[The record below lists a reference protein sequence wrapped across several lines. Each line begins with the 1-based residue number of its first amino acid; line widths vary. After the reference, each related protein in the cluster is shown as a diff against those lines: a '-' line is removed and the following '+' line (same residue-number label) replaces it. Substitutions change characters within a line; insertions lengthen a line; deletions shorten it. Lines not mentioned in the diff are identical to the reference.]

1 MKTRNN
7 QHLDDHGIEKPVEP
21 PKWAQHL
28 LRWYCRPELLE
39 DLQGDL
45 NEYFARN
52 LLTKGP
58 KRACWIYSLD
68 VLKFARL
75 YTLRKPSSPAFSPQ
89 PIMIGSYL
97 KTSGRSLVRNK
108 LFSIINIVGLSI
120 GLSVGLLVI
129 ALIHDLLSYDRFHQ
143 NRDRIYRITTT
154 QQTRDGNTNEL
165 ASTSVK
171 IGKFSS
177 QKLAGVD
184 DVAMLRRGFSGD
196 VTVGHTTLPI
206 NGLWA
211 TASFFTVFSFPLRE
225 GNPAT
230 ALQEPNSIVLTQKAA
245 HKLFGKASALNRQI
259 RVDSTNFTVT
269 GVMYDIPFFSHLQFE
284 ALASFSTLESNP
296 VYSQEFANW
305 KNISDAYVYLLLP
318 PTGDARQIQAGLDR
332 LSQVENARLPEA
344 MITTHLQPLTN
355 IFLGQDLHNEIGHS
369 VPRSVLWV
377 IIGLA
382 MAAILSACFNY
393 TNLSI
398 ARSLRRSREVGVRK
412 VLGAL
417 RSQVVMQFVVEAVVI
432 ALLALLVSVG
442 LFFSWRTAFLSMGPS
457 FAQLDLSPMVVA
469 SFLLLA
475 VVVGVLSGLLP
486 AVSLA
491 KINPVQVLKSAQTL
505 KLFRH
510 VNLRKTLIFL
520 QYTFSL
526 CFIASTLIIYTQY
539 DFFISQPLGFSTD
552 NIVNIALQGN
562 SADRVKKEIAQLAG
576 VSGLSQ
582 SQLVTGLGNSY
593 SAYIKYLDSR
603 DSVMANVN
611 GIDENY
617 IPLHTYQLVAGR
629 NVFPKSVPGETSE
642 IVVNQQLLKR
652 LNIGNNDPQKAVGLS
667 LVVDG
672 KPNLI
677 VGVLKDF
684 HYGSLYQKVEPAFFR
699 YAPQDAH
706 YLNVRIQVTDWPSTL
721 ARLQSTWRTIDRV
734 HPLMASL
741 YLDEIKQFYR
751 PLSMMSK
758 VIGCLAFMTIFIA
771 SLGLF
776 GMVVF
781 TAETRLKEVSVR
793 KVLGASEASLV
804 YLLSKGF
811 LGILLAAAFLA
822 LPITYLLFDKVVLSQ
837 LAYHAPITV
846 LGLLSCLMLFMV
858 IALLIIGSKTIGVAR
873 SNPAQVLKAE

>member
-1 MKTRNN
+1 MITP
-7 QHLDDHGIEKPVEP
+7 DDFDDEGAGKPVEP
-21 PKWAQHL
+21 PKWAQRL
-28 LRWYCRPELLE
+28 LSWYCRPELLE

-45 NEYFARN
+45 NEYFERN
-52 LLTKGP
+52 LVTKGP
-58 KRACWIYSLD
+58 KKARWIYVLD
-68 VLKFARL
+68 VLKFARI
-75 YTLRKPSSPAFSPQ
+75 YTLRKPSSPKFSSQ

-97 KTSGRSLVRNK
+97 KTSGRSIVRNK
-108 LFSIINIVGLSI
+108 LFSLINVVGLSI

-143 NRDRIYRITTT
+143 KRDRIYRITTT
-154 QQTRDGNTNEL
+154 QQTRAGNSNEL

-171 IGKFSS
+171 IGRYSAR
-177 QKLAGVD
+177 QLAGVE
-184 DVAMLRRGFSGD
+184 DVVMLHRGFPGD
-196 VTVGHTTLPI
+196 VTIGNATLSI

-211 TASFFTVFSFPLRE
+211 TASFFDVFTFPLRE

-245 HKLFGKASALNRQI
+245 HKLFGKAPALNRQI
-259 RVDSTNFTVT
+259 RVDSTTFTVT
-269 GVMYDIPFFSHLQFE
+269 GVMNDIPFFSHLQFE
-284 ALASFSTLESNP
+284 ALASFATLENTP
-296 VYSQEFANW
+296 LDKQGFDKWE
-305 KNISDAYVYLLLP
+305 NISDSYVYLLLP
-318 PTGDARQIQAGLDR
+318 PTGDATQIQTGLDR
-332 LSQVENARLPEA
+332 LSRIENAHLTKA
-344 MITTHLQPLTN
+344 TITTHLQPLTK

-369 VPRSVLWV
+369 VPSSVLWV

-382 MAAILSACFNY
+382 LAAILSACFNY

-417 RSQVVMQFVVEAVVI
+417 RSQVAMQFVVEAVVL

-442 LFFSWRTAFLSMGPS
+442 LFFGFRAAFLSMGPS
-457 FAQLDLSPMVVA
+457 FALLDLSPVVVA
-469 SFLLLA
+469 SFVLLA
-475 VVVGVLSGLLP
+475 VVVGILSGLVP

-491 KINPVQVLKSAQTL
+491 RINPVQVLKSAPAV

-510 VNLRKTLIFL
+510 LNLRKVLIFL

-539 DFFISQPLGFSTD
+539 DFFISQNLGFSTD
-552 NIVNIALQGN
+552 NIVNISLQGN
-562 SADRVKKEIAQLAG
+562 PADRVKKEIAHLAG
-576 VSGLSQ
+576 VSGVSQ
-582 SQLVTGLGNSY
+582 SQLVTGLGNSQ
-593 SAYIKYLDSR
+593 AAFIKYTDSQ
-603 DSVMANVN
+603 DSVVANLN

-617 IPLHTYQLVAGR
+617 IPLHRYQLLAGR
-629 NVFPKSVPGETSE
+629 NVLPKSVAGETSE
-642 IVVNQQLLKR
+642 ILVNQQLLKR
-652 LNIGNNDPQKAVGLS
+652 FNIGNNDPQKAIGKS
-667 LVVDG
+667 LFVDG
-672 KPNLI
+672 KPNQI

-684 HYGSLYQKVEPAFFR
+684 HYGSLYQKIEPTFFR
-699 YAPQDAH
+699 YAPQEAC
-706 YLNVRIQVTDWPSTL
+706 YLNVHILATDWPATL
-721 ARLQSTWRTIDRV
+721 SRFQSTWRTIDRV

-741 YLDEIKQFYR
+741 YQDDIKQFYH
-751 PLSMMSK
+751 PLTVMSK
-758 VIGCLAFMTIFIA
+758 VIGCLAFLTIFIA

-793 KVLGASEASLV
+793 KVLGASEVSLV

-811 LGILLAAAFLA
+811 LSLLLAAAFLA
-822 LPITYLLFDKVVLSQ
+822 LPVTYLLFDKVVLSQ
-837 LAYHAPITV
+837 LAYHAPISV
-846 LGLLSCLMLFMV
+846 SSLLSCLLLFML